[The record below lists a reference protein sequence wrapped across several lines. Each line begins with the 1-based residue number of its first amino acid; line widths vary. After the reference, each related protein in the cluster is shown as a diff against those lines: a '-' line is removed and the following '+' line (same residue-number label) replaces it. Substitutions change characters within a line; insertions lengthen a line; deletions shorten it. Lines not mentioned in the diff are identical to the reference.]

1 MVAFWGDKMTTFHVI
16 QHDCPCCGEETDVSI
31 LTSTNTFGGQ
41 LSDFHTMAAGWP
53 PLPLQMST
61 CETCGFSGYAN
72 DFTKPTLDEAL
83 KQRIRYEIT
92 PMIGQ
97 QALGAGRRYELY
109 ALIREMA
116 GDDEWQMANHYMR
129 ATWAAFDE
137 RTSNQ
142 STYREFALQFFL
154 KAYDKGLIPNG
165 DLPAITY
172 LIGELYRRLDDT
184 DHAAEWFNKVEEKAK
199 SDPAWEKMAAI
210 AVRQRDNPQ
219 ERL

>member
-1 MVAFWGDKMTTFHVI
+1 MTTFHVT

-41 LSDFHTMAAGWP
+41 LSDFHTMSVGWP

-61 CETCGFSGYAN
+61 CGNCGFSGYAS
-72 DFTKPTLDEAL
+72 DFAQPSLAEDL
-83 KQRIRYEIT
+83 KAKIRQNIT
-92 PMIGQ
+92 PMLSQ
-97 QALGAGRRYELY
+97 QGLGAGRRYELY

-116 GDDEWQMANHYMR
+116 GDDEWAMANHYLR
-129 ATWAAFDE
+129 AAWAAFDE
-137 RTSNQ
+137 GTSNERA
-142 STYREFALQFFL
+142 YREFALHFFL
-154 KAYDKGLIPNG
+154 QAHKKNIIPQA

-172 LIGELYRRLDDT
+172 LIGELYRRLGDQEK
-184 DHAAEWFNKVEEKAK
+184 AAEWFNQVEARAQQ
-199 SDPAWEKMAAI
+199 DPGWKKMAEF